1 MARVSICSER
11 ERKKELQQE
20 MTKSEGERAGMRD
33 KGESY
38 ASYFDDFAHVGGT
51 LTFTIFFAG
60 AD

>member
-1 MARVSICSER
+1 MARVSICGER

-38 ASYFDDFAHVGGT
+38 ASY
-51 LTFTIFFAG
+51 LYRL
-60 AD
+60 